1 MTSHVTQDIRLL
13 YEAVYDQD
21 LREKADEYNYQV
33 RDEDIVEVAT
43 EYFYTYG
50 LNSDGVDILIEKV
63 GLDNFVEFVY
73 DLSEDY
79 VVLDE
84 AKKKYVSHLARSR
97 QETKQKAAKAAQER
111 KDDEKKPESR
121 GADTEAKEEQPKSK
135 KPVRDAIARNIFR
148 AVDAYKSGMERH
160 RQATQ
165 TAGRLAGETARTVG
179 KVVSTTHE
187 AGRRAGEHVKK
198 HGLKS
203 LANEEFEYWVN
214 SLIEEGYD
222 LSDYTWDD
230 MYEYYVQ
237 KLDEG
242 EKLLPIVE
250 GYVPYEG
257 KPRRKLLGKEAKLM
271 FQIHPEFGGGFEVE
285 KEKRLRRLQ
294 KVHDRMSKQT
304 NEQVDLYD
312 IILSHLLDEGYA
324 DTNEDALAIMANM
337 SEEWRENIVELYQ
350 GRHGQSE
357 TQYQDSRSNAGKM
370 VSGTSRLSGAAY
382 SSRATENTGPN
393 PAGGS
398 TRPQGQGRMTTGQR
412 TEMQYRKAILR
423 RGSSSLSNVGRGV
436 EASPSGLRFRPG
448 TGGNFGISG
457 IGLAN

>member
-73 DLSEDY
+73 DLSDDY

-84 AKKKYVSHLARSR
+84 AKKKYVSHLAKSR
-97 QETKQKAAKAAQER
+97 QEAKKNAAKAAQER

-135 KPVRDAIARNIFR
+135 KPEKGGIRGVIER
-148 AVDAYKSGMERH
+148 GMERH
-160 RQATQ
+160 RLAT
-165 TAGRLAGETARTVG
+165 TVASKVAQKAAPALGTGLMHGVGGTLGLIG
-179 KVVSTTHE
+179 KIASS
-187 AGRRAGEHVKK
+187 
-198 HGLKS
+198 GLK
-203 LANEEFEYWVN
+203 EEFEYWVN
-214 SLIEEGYD
+214 SLVEEGYD

-230 MYEYYVQ
+230 MYDIY
-237 KLDEG
+237 LDEAAKRG
-242 EKLLPIVE
+242 LPE
-250 GYVPYEG
+250 S
-257 KPRRKLLGKEAKLM
+257 
-271 FQIHPEFGGGFEVE
+271 FDHF
-285 KEKRLRRLQ
+285 
-294 KVHDRMSKQT
+294 
-304 NEQVDLYD
+304 D
-312 IILSHLLDEGYA
+312 IILDHLISEGYA

-337 SEEWRENIVELYQ
+337 SEEWRENIYELYQ

-357 TQYQDSRSNAGKM
+357 TEYQDSRSNAGKM

-382 SSRATENTGPN
+382 SSRATQNTGPN

-398 TRPQGQGRMTTGQR
+398 TKPQGQGRMTTGQR
-412 TEMQYRKAILR
+412 TEMQYRRAILR
-423 RGSSSLSNVGRGV
+423 GGSSSLSNVGRGV
-436 EASPSGLRFRPG
+436 ETSPSRLRFRPG